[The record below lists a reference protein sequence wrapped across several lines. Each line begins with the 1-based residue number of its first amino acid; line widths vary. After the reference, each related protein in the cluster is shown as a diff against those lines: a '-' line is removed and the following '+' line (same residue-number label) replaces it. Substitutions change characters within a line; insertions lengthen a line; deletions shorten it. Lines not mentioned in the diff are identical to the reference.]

1 MDANEN
7 GQGQG
12 LDTIHLTE
20 KDVSDRSNPSGK
32 SSRERFPDF
41 SKLERV
47 QDLLERNKYVG
58 VNFFYRETF
67 LSIGV

>member
-7 GQGQG
+7 GQGVEPIPMP
-12 LDTIHLTE
+12 LPE

-32 SSRERFPDF
+32 SSQERFPDF

-47 QDLLERNKYVG
+47 QDLLERNKCVT
-58 VNFFYRETF
+58 VRIVVDTVCSS
-67 LSIGV
+67 LL